1 LLLALMIPGM
11 MLLLPQF
18 LLARRLGLIDSLT
31 GLVVFYV
38 AGSLALNTFLL
49 RGFMEDQPHDLD
61 EAMVVDGASPLTRY
75 LRLALPLARPALA
88 AVAIFTFIGSW
99 EEFVLA
105 LTLNNS
111 PETWTLPVGIAQFQ
125 GQH

>member
-1 LLLALMIPGM
+1 
-11 MLLLPQF
+11 
-18 LLARRLGLIDSLT
+18 
-31 GLVVFYV
+31 
-38 AGSLALNTFLL
+38 
-49 RGFMEDQPHDLD
+49 MEDQPHDLD
-61 EAMVVDGASPLTRY
+61 EAMVVDGASPLTRF

-111 PETWTLPVGIAQFQ
+111 PEHLDAPGRHRAVPGPAPDELEPRLRRLDDRARSP
-125 GQH
+125 